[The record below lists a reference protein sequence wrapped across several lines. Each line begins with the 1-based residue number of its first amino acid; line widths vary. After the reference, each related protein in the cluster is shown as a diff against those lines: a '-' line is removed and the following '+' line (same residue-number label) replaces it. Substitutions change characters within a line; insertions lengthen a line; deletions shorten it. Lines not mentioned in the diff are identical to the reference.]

1 MWRKVLLLSVMVLQV
16 FAFSSAEG
24 ADHDLLKGLKGVE
37 VVIEP
42 LPEAVK
48 QINLTKDE
56 IKRRIDEASKFV
68 DIDQLALSPQ
78 CGFSSNAVG
87 NLISVE
93 DQLAKLRLVM
103 EISQEIW
110 G

>member
-1 MWRKVLLLSVMVLQV
+1 MVKKTQG
-16 FAFSSAEG
+16 E
-24 ADHDLLKGLKGVE
+24 
-37 VVIEP
+37 
-42 LPEAVK
+42 
-48 QINLTKDE
+48 TKDE